1 MGESETKI
9 INWNDM
15 SQLGLIRRIN
25 TEILHPL
32 GLAISRNLDG
42 TSSQILVASDGVF
55 EYGDIHPVVTDD
67 EVRQKLQVLLG
78 GKNEV
83 Q

>member
-55 EYGDIHPVVTDD
+55 EYGDTHPVVTDD